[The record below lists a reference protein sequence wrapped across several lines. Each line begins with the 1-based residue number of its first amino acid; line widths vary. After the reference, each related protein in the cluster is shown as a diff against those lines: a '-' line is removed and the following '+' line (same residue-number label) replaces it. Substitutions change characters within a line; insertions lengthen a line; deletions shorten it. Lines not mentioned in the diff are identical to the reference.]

1 MNTDHQLLLTKELN
15 NYLKSETA
23 FTATVENMKKLTL
36 WLEKKEK

>member
-1 MNTDHQLLLTKELN
+1 MNKEHQDALSKELN

-23 FTATVENMKKLTL
+23 FTASVENMKKLTL